1 MANIIVFGN
10 QKGGIG
16 KSTCSLLCANA
27 LSQGTFNYKV
37 LIIDADHQQSLSDAR
52 RLDQDSG
59 SKTFPYEIIEMS
71 ISDIEQNIA
80 KLDQEYDFIFIDVA
94 GKMDTNTP
102 IDQQETTR
110 ILMYTDWLFIPFKAG
125 SFNLDASLRYIKL
138 ILQVAAMRQ
147 QSERTLNIRGFV
159 NMYRSRHRMN
169 RYLLEDIQQIKEV
182 SQVNFMRAYL
192 NQYTLFEDID
202 TFTTIYNDKS
212 RDNAKVNFVI
222 WLNELIRT
230 IAS

>member
-1 MANIIVFGN
+1 MANIVVFGN

-16 KSTCSLLCANA
+16 KSTCNLLCANA
-27 LSQGTFNYKV
+27 LSQAPFNYKV
-37 LIIDADHQQSLSDAR
+37 LVLDADHQQSLSDAR
-52 RLDQDSG
+52 RLDQDS
-59 SKTFPYEIIEMS
+59 STLTTFPYEIQEMS
-71 ISDIEQNIA
+71 ISDIEHNIA

-102 IDQQETTR
+102 IDQQETAR
-110 ILMYTDWLFIPFKAG
+110 ILMYADWLFIPFKAG
-125 SFNLDASLRYIKL
+125 AFNLDASLRYIKL

-147 QSERTLNIRGFV
+147 QSERTLNIMGFV

-182 SQVNFMRAYL
+182 SRINFMRAFL

-202 TFTTIYNDKS
+202 TCTSIYNDKS

-222 WLNELIRT
+222 WLNEFLRIN
-230 IAS
+230 S